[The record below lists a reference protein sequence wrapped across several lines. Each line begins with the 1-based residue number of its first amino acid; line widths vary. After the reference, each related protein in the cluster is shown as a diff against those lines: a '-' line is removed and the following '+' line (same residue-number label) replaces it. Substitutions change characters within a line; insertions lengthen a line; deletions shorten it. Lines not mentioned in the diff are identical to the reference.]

1 MFCYVCDMTTIKE
14 LISSLATHH
23 EKNYYLVITCACM
36 LSIRLLWIKQ
46 LTRHQWGQ
54 NLEIS

>member
-1 MFCYVCDMTTIKE
+1 MTTIKE